1 MPGDPQ
7 SRESKIA
14 KVTLLFWVIK
24 LCATILGETGGDLL
38 SKTCELGY
46 LVSTL
51 IFFGF
56 FAVMVTLQLATRRY
70 HPFLYWAV
78 ILSTLTAGT
87 TLSDFMDRTLG
98 LGYTLGAAILF
109 TTLLVVLGVWW
120 WTERSLSVDNI
131 RTRRAEVFYW
141 LAILVSNTLGTAAGD
156 YMADDL
162 ELGFKTSA
170 LVVGGLLAVVAGLAV
185 FTKLS
190 RVALFWIAFILTR
203 PFGATLGD
211 VLARGPEEGGLGWGT
226 LRPSLVLLG
235 VCVVVIAWTA
245 WQDRKRTAS
254 GIQAST

>member
-120 WTERSLSVDNI
+120 
-131 RTRRAEVFYW
+131 RTRWGPPRATTW
-141 LAILVSNTLGTAAGD
+141 RTTWSLGSRPAPSSWAGCWRWWQGSPCSRSCRGWRCSGLPSSSR
-156 YMADDL
+156 AR
-162 ELGFKTSA
+162 SA
-170 LVVGGLLAVVAGLAV
+170 RRWGMCWRGGPKRAGL
-185 FTKLS
+185 
-190 RVALFWIAFILTR
+190 
-203 PFGATLGD
+203 
-211 VLARGPEEGGLGWGT
+211 GGGRCGRRWSCWG
-226 LRPSLVLLG
+226 
-235 VCVVVIAWTA
+235 CAW
-245 WQDRKRTAS
+245 W
-254 GIQAST
+254 